1 MLGIHQSLEPVLIEE
16 YDETFELIVAEFK
29 VANLEVRIITGY
41 GPQES
46 WKESKKMPFFVALEE
61 EISKAQLAGK
71 SLIIELDANS
81 KLGPEYVPG
90 DQN

>member
-1 MLGIHQSLEPVLIEE
+1 
-16 YDETFELIVAEFK
+16 
-29 VANLEVRIITGY
+29 
-41 GPQES
+41 
-46 WKESKKMPFFVALEE
+46 MPFFVALKE
-61 EISKAQLAGK
+61 EISKVQLAGK